1 MNEEL
6 KKKYILAGKIAG
18 EAREFARQMTKP
30 GAKIRDICQKTEEK
44 IRELGGE
51 PAFPTNIS
59 INERAAHDTA
69 LSNDERVIKEGDLVK
84 IDVGA
89 HVDGYIGDTACS
101 VTYNKSYETLIKAVE
116 NALSEAIKLC
126 TPGRKLEEIS
136 ATIEKIIKS
145 YGYLPIS
152 NLTGHGLERF
162 NLHAQPQILNV
173 SCKTTYQ
180 LKEGQTIAIEPFATL
195 PSGAGKIKDIAEK
208 KIYMLINP
216 KPVRNRNAKL
226 IMNFAKRYNGLPFAL
241 RWLPVQGFGLLV
253 ALKELEQKNII
264 YDYPV
269 LSEINKEP
277 ISQAEHTV
285 IVAEEPIV
293 TTEIRTK

>member
-1 MNEEL
+1 
-6 KKKYILAGKIAG
+6 
-18 EAREFARQMTKP
+18 
-30 GAKIRDICQKTEEK
+30 
-44 IRELGGE
+44 
-51 PAFPTNIS
+51 
-59 INERAAHDTA
+59 
-69 LSNDERVIKEGDLVK
+69 
-84 IDVGA
+84 
-89 HVDGYIGDTACS
+89 
-101 VTYNKSYETLIKAVE
+101 
-116 NALSEAIKLC
+116 
-126 TPGRKLEEIS
+126 
-136 ATIEKIIKS
+136 
-145 YGYLPIS
+145 
-152 NLTGHGLERF
+152 
-162 NLHAQPQILNV
+162 
-173 SCKTTYQ
+173 
-180 LKEGQTIAIEPFATL
+180 
-195 PSGAGKIKDIAEK
+195 
-208 KIYMLINP
+208 MLINP